1 MSSRRAT
8 SIRTIDRPVRAAR
21 RVVAV
26 LALAA
31 ALASCAHPAA
41 QLTQLVMALL
51 PEGTFTT
58 LLNNMK
64 GVSEPNREKLS
75 ALEEKGD
82 WNGVVRFAQENMATD
97 PTNADW
103 RVVAGYAYARLG
115 QYERAASEFQ
125 QAIRLSPDDIS
136 AWNLLAQSYRA
147 MGQPERAI
155 RTLDAALRV
164 NQDSPVT
171 YYLLGESFRDLKR
184 PDRAVGFYEQALQR
198 NAGFPEA
205 LYGAGLAY
213 AQLGRRTEF
222 EFTVQRLRALNPA
235 AADQLARAPV
245 AAAPSAAA
253 PSSAAG
259 GVPDLPTERRSPK

>member
-1 MSSRRAT
+1 VTLAL
-8 SIRTIDRPVRAAR
+8 
-21 RVVAV
+21 VAV
-26 LALAA
+26 LAG
-31 ALASCAHPAA
+31 CTHPAA
-41 QLTQLVMALL
+41 QLTQLIIALL

-64 GVSEPNREKLS
+64 GVSEPNREKLA

-82 WNGVVRFAQENMATD
+82 WNGVLRFAQENMAVD
-97 PTNADW
+97 PHNADW
-103 RVVAGYAYARLG
+103 RVVAGYAYAQLG
-115 QYERAASEFQ
+115 QFDRAADQFQ
-125 QAIRLSPDDIS
+125 QAIRISPDDIS

-171 YYLLGESFRDLKR
+171 YFLLGESFRDLKR

-198 NAGFPEA
+198 NARFPEA

-213 AQLGRRTEF
+213 AQLGRRSEF
-222 EFTVQRLRALNPA
+222 EFTVQRLRAINPQ
-235 AADQLARAPV
+235 AADQLAKAPV
-245 AAAPSAAA
+245 SAAPSA
-253 PSSAAG
+253 AAG